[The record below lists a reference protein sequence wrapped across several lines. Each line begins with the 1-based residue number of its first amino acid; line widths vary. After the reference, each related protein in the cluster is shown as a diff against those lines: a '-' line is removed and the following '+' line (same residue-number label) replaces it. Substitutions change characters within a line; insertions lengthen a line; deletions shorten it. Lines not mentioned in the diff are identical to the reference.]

1 MVERDMERYKRN
13 YSSIST
19 EEQKILSNT
28 SVAIVG
34 LGGLGGYVLENLV
47 RLGIKNFNLID
58 KDVFDKSN
66 LNRQILATEKT
77 LNKSKAIE
85 ALNRA
90 LEIDNKV
97 KAKVFS
103 EKLDE
108 NSIKMLE
115 GVDIVIDCLDSIDT
129 RLILESLC
137 ERLDLILIHGAI
149 RGYYG
154 QVAISRQ
161 DNRIIKKIY
170 KKNLKEDES
179 LGNLPMTCMIVA
191 SLQVNLLLKTIFK
204 EELEEEFFVIDV
216 KNMEIEKVRI

>member
-1 MVERDMERYKRN
+1 MERYKRN
-13 YSSIST
+13 HSSISK

-47 RLGIKNFNLID
+47 RLGVRNFNLID

-77 LNKSKAIE
+77 LNNQKAMA

-90 LEIDNKV
+90 LEIDHRV
-97 KAKVFS
+97 KAKVFC

-108 NSIKMLE
+108 NSINMLE
-115 GVDIVIDCLDSIDT
+115 GVDVVVDCLDSVET

-137 ERLDLILIHGAI
+137 EKMNLNLIHGAI

-154 QVAISRQ
+154 QVGISRQ
-161 DNRIIKKIY
+161 DNRVISKIY
-170 KKNLKEDES
+170 KRDIKEKES
-179 LGNLPMTCMIVA
+179 LGNLPMTCMVTA

-204 EELEEEFFVIDV
+204 EDFEHNFIVIDV
-216 KNMEIEKVRI
+216 KNMELEKIRI

>member
-1 MVERDMERYKRN
+1 MERYERN
-13 YSSIST
+13 HSSISK

-47 RLGIKNFNLID
+47 RLGVRNFNLID

-77 LNKSKAIE
+77 LNNQKAME

-90 LEIDNKV
+90 VEIDHRV
-97 KAKVFS
+97 KAKVFC

-108 NSIKMLE
+108 NSINMLE
-115 GVDIVIDCLDSIDT
+115 GVDVVVDCLDSIET

-137 ERLDLILIHGAI
+137 DKMNLNLIHGAI

-154 QVAISRQ
+154 QVAISKQ
-161 DNRIIKKIY
+161 DNRVIRKIY
-170 KKNLKEDES
+170 KKNIREKES
-179 LGNLPMTCMIVA
+179 LGNLPMTCMVTA
-191 SLQVNLLLKTIFK
+191 SLQVTLLLKVIFK
-204 EELEEEFFVIDV
+204 EDLEDEFIVIDV
-216 KNMEIEKVRI
+216 KNMELEKIRI

>member
-1 MVERDMERYKRN
+1 MERYKRN
-13 YSSIST
+13 YSSISK

-47 RLGIKNFNLID
+47 RLGIRNFNLID
-58 KDVFDKSN
+58 KDVFDLSN

-77 LNKSKAIE
+77 INNQKAKE
-85 ALNRA
+85 AFNRA
-90 LEIDNKV
+90 LEIDHRV
-97 KAKVFS
+97 KAKVFC

-115 GVDIVIDCLDSIDT
+115 GVDVVVDCLDSVNT

-137 ERLDLILIHGAI
+137 EKMDLSLIHGAI

-154 QVAISRQ
+154 QVGISKQ
-161 DNRIIKKIY
+161 GNRIISKIY
-170 KKNLKEDES
+170 KENIREDES
-179 LGNLPMTCMIVA
+179 LGNLPMTCMITA
-191 SLQVNLLLKTIFK
+191 SLQVNLLLKMIFK
-204 EELEEEFFVIDV
+204 EDLEHNFVVIDI
-216 KNMEIEKVRI
+216 KNMEIEKISI

>member
-1 MVERDMERYKRN
+1 MERYKRN

>member
-1 MVERDMERYKRN
+1 MERYKRN
-13 YSSIST
+13 YSSISK
-19 EEQKILSNT
+19 EEQKIISNT

-47 RLGIKNFNLID
+47 RLGIIRFNLID

-66 LNRQILATEKT
+66 LNRQVLATEKT
-77 LNKSKAIE
+77 LNKSKARE
-85 ALNRA
+85 AFNRA
-90 LEIDNKV
+90 LEIDGDV
-97 KAKVFS
+97 KAKVFC

-115 GVDIVIDCLDSIDT
+115 GVDIVVDCLDSIDA

-137 ERLDLILIHGAI
+137 EKLDLNLIHGAI

-154 QVAISRQ
+154 QVAISRH

-170 KKNLKEDES
+170 KKDLKEDES